1 MHALLAMVCLA
12 AQSAPYSEVFEVRD
26 PLRLVITPKMDG
38 RFEDEEW
45 DRLSMSGGV
54 ESAMQWEPGIL
65 YLGTRAARGKDVV
78 WSLDMNGDGWLV
90 GRDNLEIRIIWT
102 DAGPVGSA
110 RLVDATDRDGPIW
123 KREPLLDG
131 MLAIAAATDGDSWV
145 AEAKLI
151 GLYLPQIGD
160 GSRMGVRAN
169 AIPGGEATPE
179 AFVPR
184 NTTVTTLRWDRNRDL
199 PFGVEWLSEYK
210 ARSVIPGSQFRV
222 RLNFMNPAKNAR
234 FERIEMRCQ
243 GFLRAGTSEST
254 KPFPGWGRRG
264 RTFVDYETN
273 VAADALLGY
282 RAMQGRLTSDLGES
296 WVFSSFLV
304 APTVMFDVNLPQDTV
319 QSKDSQIVR
328 GSVWIRSQVLR
339 RIDGLFTLDCPS
351 EYTISRGSNKRVIIY
366 QNRGAIRVPL
376 EIIIP
381 QNASG
386 AISLTF
392 KVRIGTEIIQQ
403 TGLLAVRPAE

>member
-12 AQSAPYSEVFEVRD
+12 AQSAPYSDIFEVRD

-45 DRLSMSGGV
+45 DRLSSSGGV

-65 YLGTRAARGKDVV
+65 YLGTRAPRGKDVV

-102 DAGPVGSA
+102 DSGPVASA
-110 RLVDATDRDGPIW
+110 RLVDATDRDGPVW

-131 MLAIAAATDGDSWV
+131 MLAVAAGADGDSWV

-151 GLYLPQIGD
+151 GLYLPAIAD
-160 GSRMGVRAN
+160 GSRMGVRCN
-169 AIPGGEATPE
+169 AVPAGEATPD

-184 NTTVTTLRWDRNRDL
+184 NTTVTTLRWDRNRAL

-210 ARSVIPGSQFRV
+210 ARSVVPGGTFKV
-222 RLNFMNPAKNAR
+222 RLNFINPAKNAR
-234 FERIEMRCQ
+234 FDKIEMRCL

-254 KPFPGWGRRG
+254 KPFPSWGRRG
-264 RTFVDYETN
+264 RTFVDFETGI
-273 VAADALLGY
+273 AADATIGY

-296 WVFSSFLV
+296 WVYSSFLV

-319 QSKDSQIVR
+319 QSKDSQIIR
-328 GSVWIRSQVLR
+328 GSVWIRSQVNR

-351 EYTISRGSNKRVIIY
+351 EYTISRGNSKRVIIY
-366 QNRGAIRVPL
+366 QSRGAIRVPL

-381 QNASG
+381 QNAVG
-386 AISLTF
+386 AIPLTF
-392 KVRIGTEIIQQ
+392 KVRIGSEIVQQ
-403 TGLLAVRPAE
+403 TGLLAVRPPD